1 MILCCEIFIPFSEK
15 GMQVTV
21 LMPIYNAEKFLHDSI
36 GSLLA
41 QTSDQWKLI
50 CIDDGSTDNSRKIL
64 EEYCQKDNRIRLI
77 CQENAGPAVA
87 RARAIEIADTEYV
100 SILDSDDAYA
110 PDYVELML
118 KRSEDTDADIVV
130 PDVEFGYGN
139 TMKLPNKFASSKL
152 NTDMIITDGKQAFD
166 MTVPWKLHGWQ
177 MVRTSL
183 AKKYYTVEQASYS
196 KFNSDEYITR
206 LLYLKSNKV
215 ALCKA
220 CYKYRIDPNSITRK
234 PTLKRLDY
242 LVTLD
247 KLVDL
252 CYRENV
258 WMHTRV
264 EVFNDYYVTLIG
276 MNDFIAQLPEVD
288 RTKARKMVEKAYHNS
303 YRKKLSLSVWMAA
316 PFRTKVK
323 FAISLISLN
332 SLLGGAKSKIREW
345 YYGYLKWYRTKTI
358 RNRDVTI
365 ISNNC
370 WGGFMYQS
378 CELQYNSPTIGLYFF
393 APEYIKFLRNLKG
406 NLHKPLHFIPKS
418 ESRYAEHI
426 PQDYLI
432 GVLGDTDIE
441 IVFMHYDSKEEVT
454 EKWTRRTMRVDFD
467 NMIVKFSD
475 TDFGC
480 TDELIEEFDKLP
492 FKNKVCFTHKPFP
505 QCKSVIYMP
514 EYKENE
520 YVLYEWAYSYRYY
533 NFVKKANKIAN
544 E

>member
-1 MILCCEIFIPFSEK
+1 MLL
-15 GMQVTV
+15 TV
-21 LMPIYNAEKFLHDSI
+21 LMPIYNAERFLRDSI
-36 GSLLA
+36 GSLLN
-41 QTSDQWKLI
+41 QTCGKWKLI
-50 CIDDGSTDNSRKIL
+50 CIDDGSTDKSRKII
-64 EEYCQKDNRIRLI
+64 EEYCLEDSRIRLI
-77 CQENAGPAVA
+77 SQENAGPAVA

-118 KRSEDTDADIVV
+118 RRAGETDADILV

-139 TMKLPNKFASSKL
+139 TMKLPNKFVSSKL
-152 NTDMIITDGKQAFD
+152 NEDMIITDGKQAFD

-183 AKKYYTVEQASYS
+183 AKKYYTIEQASYS
-196 KFNSDEYITR
+196 TFNSDEYITR

-234 PTLKRLDY
+234 PTLKRLEG
-242 LVTLD
+242 LVTMD

-252 CYRENV
+252 CYSDNV
-258 WMHTRV
+258 WMHTKLA
-264 EVFNDYYVTLIG
+264 VFNEYYTTITG
-276 MNDFIAQLPEVD
+276 AYKSINQLPESD
-288 RTKARKMVEKAYHNS
+288 RETARKMVEKAYHNS
-303 YRKKLSLSVWMAA
+303 YCKKLSLSVWMAA

-323 FAISLISLN
+323 FTISLISLN

-378 CELQYNSPTIGLYFF
+378 CGLQYNSPLVGLYFY
-393 APEYIKFLRNLKG
+393 APEYIKFLKDIKFNMEQ
-406 NLHKPLHFIPKS
+406 PLHFIPKS
-418 ESRYAEHI
+418 ESRYADLI
-426 PQDYLI
+426 SKDYI
-432 GVLGDTDIE
+432 VGVLGCTGIE
-441 IVFMHYDSKEEVT
+441 MVFMHYHSENEVLD
-454 EKWTRRTMRVDFD
+454 KWERRKKRVNYD

-475 TDFGC
+475 SDPARDGKY
-480 TDELIEEFDKLP
+480 IEEFDKLP
-492 FKNKVCFTHKPFP
+492 FKHKVCFTGNPYP
-505 QCKSVIYMP
+505 QCKSVICM
-514 EYKENE
+514 KEFVKQG
-520 YVLYEWAYSYRYY
+520 YALYEWAYSYRYY
-533 NFVKKANKIAN
+533 KFIKEANKITN